1 MTEEFYFFWKHR
13 LSQWHMVNFVV
24 DGIIFNCCEQFMMCS
39 KALLFND
46 LETSYKIMD
55 SRNPYEHQQL
65 GRRVKNFDLDKWNE
79 HARDIVYTGNYAR
92 FTQNEDDKEL
102 LLSTGNKQIVESS
115 PVDKIWGIGLAATDP
130 RALNRATWRGTNW
143 LGEVLTQVR
152 EDIKK
157 QENLI

>member
-1 MTEEFYFFWKHR
+1 
-13 LSQWHMVNFVV
+13 
-24 DGIIFNCCEQFMMCS
+24 MMCS

>member
-1 MTEEFYFFWKHR
+1 MSEEFYFFWKHR
-13 LSQWHMVNFVV
+13 LSQWHMSNFVINGTV
-24 DGIIFNCCEQFMMCS
+24 FVCAEQYMMYS
-39 KALLFND
+39 KSLLFND

-55 SRNPYEHQQL
+55 SRNPHEHQKL
-65 GRRVKNFDLDKWNE
+65 GRVVKNFDLNVWNE
-79 HARDIVYTGNYAR
+79 NARKIVYTGNYAR

-102 LLSTGNKQIVESS
+102 LLSTGDKTCVEAS

-130 RALNRATWRGTNW
+130 RALNRATWRGRNW

-157 QENLI
+157 EIK